1 VRGIGIDG
9 LREEGN
15 GELQRREWRDQS
27 GKEKSIHLHGIQLLL
42 LRNNL
47 IDVRRQARI
56 RRCELCAERALD
68 GGLDFG
74 LRAGGDTVVELE
86 LIFVGT
92 IIYGGITLF

>member
-1 VRGIGIDG
+1 MDCGKRGM
-9 LREEGN
+9 ESW
-15 GELQRREWRDQS
+15 EWGDQS

-86 LIFVGT
+86 LLFVGT
-92 IIYGGITLF
+92 IIYGGVTLF